1 MLFEASHRSRSA
13 PAFCGGPHRKIAAT
27 GTKVDQ
33 KSFPGKPREES
44 GKLLGKLQFSLP
56 PEARDR
62 QDLGERDQERGKKSR
77 LCEAFILNCKLDG
90 NGIFP
95 SLTRTRGASTQ
106 VTPSACLLVRH
117 CLACRYVEC
126 ARVRKDAYYLLVLA
140 QIVDQLWEHVQR
152 LCFFSLRARPPQWA
166 RVSRPSSVSYAD
178 ILFPSPYH

>member
-33 KSFPGKPREES
+33 NSFPGKPREES

>member
-56 PEARDR
+56 QEARDR

-95 SLTRTRGASTQ
+95 SLTRTRGTKYSSDTLGVPTGAALPRLQ
-106 VTPSACLLVRH
+106 VRGMCSCKKGCLLPAGARTN
-117 CLACRYVEC
+117 CGPALGACREV
-126 ARVRKDAYYLLVLA
+126 VR
-140 QIVDQLWEHVQR
+140 R
-152 LCFFSLRARPPQWA
+152 
-166 RVSRPSSVSYAD
+166 YA
-178 ILFPSPYH
+178 SGGGGEGG